1 MNTNLR
7 ILSLRRVARV
17 MNGGTPGKSD
27 HFWNGKI
34 PWATPVDLGKVSGGF
49 LSKTGRFITEAGLI
63 DGSARAPGNSV
74 LLSCRAP
81 IGYVAINEVPM
92 AFNQGCKAIIPRDKS
107 TEARFLKYALESSA
121 DALRAAGQ
129 GSTFLEVSSNQ
140 VSDLKIPWASVPV
153 QRRIAD
159 YLDHETAEIDA
170 LIEDLTLLSIT
181 VREFFEASLNQQ
193 TNQPWQTGASDDK
206 VIPLTRALPERV
218 DYRGATPLK
227 TVSGTQL
234 VTARNVRQGWIDYKT
249 NQEFVDTNEY
259 YSIMSRG
266 IPKLGDI
273 LFTME
278 APLGN
283 VALVDRTDIA
293 LAQRIIK
300 FSAADFVQPKFI
312 LYAIMSQSF
321 QSQLLTLASGSTA
334 LGLKASKLNQ
344 LKVRV
349 PSIGSQRKIVEEIEL
364 LFNRSV
370 GVRRDIERAV
380 EVARERRAA
389 LITAAVTGQIDVTAK
404 NKPAGEQL
412 EDDIAQGLHKES

>member
-1 MNTNLR
+1 MNSPTTPKFPLAP
-7 ILSLRRVARV
+7 IRRVTSNLDHLRV
-17 MNGGTPGKSD
+17 PLNALERAERPGSIPYWGANSVVDHVDTPIVD
-27 HFWNGKI
+27 GKI
-34 PWATPVDLGKVSGGF
+34 ILIGEDGAPFLDKDRPVAFSLNEPIWPNNHVHVLRATGGNDH
-49 LSKTGRFITEAGLI
+49 RFISFALNAVDYRLYI
-63 DGSARAPGNSV
+63 KGST
-74 LLSCRAP
+74 
-81 IGYVAINEVPM
+81 
-92 AFNQGCKAIIPRDKS
+92 RDKLNQ
-107 TEARFLKYALESSA
+107 ADLSSI
-121 DALRAAGQ
+121 
-129 GSTFLEVSSNQ
+129 N
-140 VSDLKIPWASVPV
+140 IPLPAPSV

-404 NKPAGEQL
+404 NRPAAEQL